1 MQDPIV
7 ELFADQSL
15 SCGEGPVWD
24 PDSGSIY
31 WTDSGGEA
39 IYRSAENSPGFELYA
54 EGIHAASLTLHFAGG
69 LMICGK
75 NGFYQLTDNGDLR
88 MVSDACGNIPPKNVN
103 DIIADPAGRIF
114 GGQEMFRESEAYNPG
129 YLFRVSQGGETSIVD
144 EGLHLSNGMGF
155 SPALDKFYLVDTIP
169 GNIYVYDYHLQT
181 GDITN
186 KKILVHLNRNEGLP
200 DGMTVDADGFIW
212 VARWFGN
219 GLSRYDPDGKIE
231 RKINLPA
238 SQTSSVTFGG
248 KDYNEIFIT
257 TAAGLWE
264 TPLAPDNHQFSSH
277 RGGGVYRIVQDILGK
292 PEYKANV

>member
-88 MVSDACGNIPPKNVN
+88 MVSDACGNIPAKNIN

-114 GGQEMFRESEAYNPG
+114 GG
-129 YLFRVSQGGETSIVD
+129 
-144 EGLHLSNGMGF
+144 
-155 SPALDKFYLVDTIP
+155 
-169 GNIYVYDYHLQT
+169 
-181 GDITN
+181 
-186 KKILVHLNRNEGLP
+186 
-200 DGMTVDADGFIW
+200 
-212 VARWFGN
+212 
-219 GLSRYDPDGKIE
+219 
-231 RKINLPA
+231 
-238 SQTSSVTFGG
+238 
-248 KDYNEIFIT
+248 
-257 TAAGLWE
+257 
-264 TPLAPDNHQFSSH
+264 
-277 RGGGVYRIVQDILGK
+277 
-292 PEYKANV
+292 